1 MIAQLTLDELA
12 SLMKSAAGLTVDPK
26 DLAHRADTSFAEFG
40 LDSLG
45 LLGIVGELE
54 NRHGRP
60 MPTDAERC
68 KTPRDFLALINTEST
83 EASADKATV
92 PTTGA

>member
-1 MIAQLTLDELA
+1 MTAELTFDELA

-26 DLAHRADTSFAEFG
+26 DLAGRPGVTFAEFG

-54 NRHGRP
+54 NRLGRP
-60 MPTDAERC
+60 LPNDAERS
-68 KTPRDFLALINTEST
+68 KTPHDFLDLVN
-83 EASADKATV
+83 TV

>member
-1 MIAQLTLDELA
+1 MSAELTFDELA
-12 SLMKSAAGLTVDPK
+12 LLMKKGAGLPVEPA
-26 DLAHRADTSFAEFG
+26 DLAERADATFAEFG

-54 NRHGRP
+54 NKLDRP
-60 MPTDAERC
+60 LPNDAERSR
-68 KTPRDFLALINTEST
+68 TPRDFLDLVN
-83 EASADKATV
+83 TV

>member
-1 MIAQLTLDELA
+1 MTAQLTLNELA
-12 SLMKSAAGLTVDPK
+12 ALMKSAAGLTVDPK
-26 DLAHRADTSFAEFG
+26 DLANRADMSFAEFG

-68 KTPRDFLALINTEST
+68 KTPRDFLALVNTNNDR
-83 EASADKATV
+83 ANADKATV

>member
-1 MIAQLTLDELA
+1 VSDRLTPEELA
-12 SLMKSAAGLTVDPK
+12 ALMKKGAGITVDPLE
-26 DLAHRADTSFAEFG
+26 LATHPDVRFDAYG

-60 MPTDAERC
+60 LPPEADQC
-68 KTPRDFLALINTEST
+68 KTPRQFLDLVNDSLM
-83 EASADKATV
+83 S
-92 PTTGA
+92 GA

>member
-1 MIAQLTLDELA
+1 MSAELTFDELA
-12 SLMKSAAGLTVDPK
+12 SLMKKGAGLSVEPA
-26 DLAHRADTSFAEFG
+26 DLAERADAPFAEFG

-54 NRHGRP
+54 NRLGRP
-60 MPTDAERC
+60 LPNDAERSR
-68 KTPRDFLALINTEST
+68 TPRDFLDLVN
-83 EASADKATV
+83 TV

>member
-1 MIAQLTLDELA
+1 MTAQLTLNELA
-12 SLMKSAAGLTVDPK
+12 ALMKSAAGLTVDPK
-26 DLAHRADTSFAEFG
+26 ELTNRQDATFADFG

-54 NRHGRP
+54 NRQGRP

-68 KTPRDFLALINTEST
+68 KTPRDFLALVNT
-83 EASADKATV
+83 ANDTV

>member
-12 SLMKSAAGLTVDPK
+12 ALMKSAAGLTVDPEEM
-26 DLAHRADTSFAEFG
+26 ANRPEVTFAEYG

-54 NRHGRP
+54 NRYERSLP
-60 MPTDAERC
+60 PDAERA
-68 KTPRDFLALINTEST
+68 KTPQDFLDLVNANTNT
-83 EASADKATV
+83 NTDTV
-92 PTTGA
+92 TTGA

>member
-1 MIAQLTLDELA
+1 MTAQLTLNELA
-12 SLMKSAAGLTVDPK
+12 ALMKSSAGLTVDPK
-26 DLAHRADTSFAEFG
+26 ELANRQDATFADFG

-54 NRHGRP
+54 NRQGRP
-60 MPTDAERC
+60 MPVDAERC
-68 KTPRDFLALINTEST
+68 KTPRDFLALINT
-83 EASADKATV
+83 ANDTV

>member
-1 MIAQLTLDELA
+1 MTAQLTLNELA
-12 SLMKSAAGLTVDPK
+12 ALMKSAAGLTVDPK
-26 DLAHRADTSFAEFG
+26 DLANRADMSFAEFG

-68 KTPRDFLALINTEST
+68 KTPRDFLDLVNTNN
-83 EASADKATV
+83 AHAADKATV

>member
-1 MIAQLTLDELA
+1 MTAQLTLDELA
-12 SLMKSAAGLTVDPK
+12 ALMKSAAGLTVDPK
-26 DLAHRADTSFAEFG
+26 DLANRADSTFAEFG

-54 NRHGRP
+54 NRRGRP

-68 KTPRDFLALINTEST
+68 KTPRDFLALVNTPSKAPME
-83 EASADKATV
+83 ADKV

>member
-1 MIAQLTLDELA
+1 MTAQLTLNELA
-12 SLMKSAAGLTVDPK
+12 ALMKSAAGLTVDPK
-26 DLAHRADTSFAEFG
+26 DLANRADMSFAEFG

-68 KTPRDFLALINTEST
+68 KTPRDFLDLVNTNNDR
-83 EASADKATV
+83 AHADKATV